1 MKILGCIPARYAST
15 RFPGKP
21 LALIAGVPMI
31 VRVCDGARKSRNL
44 TDLVVATDDA
54 RIFDVVEKAGYRAV
68 MTDPACETGTDRI
81 YDAAKKLGNSAD
93 IVVNIQG
100 DEPLVAGEMVDA
112 LVEPLLREPSLEMS
126 TLAHVAEW
134 EELGSPNTV
143 KVIAD
148 ERGDAIYFSRFAI
161 PYSREA
167 PAEAPLACLRHIGLY
182 GYRRGFL
189 ERFCRTAPAAIEKAE
204 ALEQLRA
211 LHLGAKIR
219 VVKVSQRSW
228 GVDTPDDLAKI
239 EVLLKQAPPGKPE

>member
-21 LALIAGVPMI
+21 LALIAGIPMI
-31 VRVCDGARKSRNL
+31 VRVCEGARKSKNL

-68 MTDPACETGTDRI
+68 MTDPGCETGTDRI
-81 YDAAKKLGNSAD
+81 FDAAKKLGNTAD

-112 LVEPLLREPSLEMS
+112 LVEPLLRDSKLEMS
-126 TLAHVAEW
+126 TLAHAASW
-134 EELGSPNTV
+134 EELGSLNTV
-143 KVIAD
+143 KVITNESD
-148 ERGDAIYFSRFAI
+148 DAIYFSRFPI
-161 PYSREA
+161 PYSRGI
-167 PAEAPLACLRHIGLY
+167 PAETHLVCLRHIGLY
-182 GYRRGFL
+182 GYRREFL
-189 ERFCRTAPAAIEKAE
+189 ERFCGTAPVALEQAE

-239 EVLLKQAPPGKPE
+239 EVLLKQT

>member
-31 VRVCDGARKSRNL
+31 VRVCDGARKSKKL

-54 RIFDVVEKAGYRAV
+54 RIFEAVEKAGHRAV
-68 MTDPACETGTDRI
+68 MTDSGCETGTDRI
-81 YDAAKKLGNSAD
+81 YDAAKKLGNGYE

-100 DEPLVAGEMVDA
+100 DEPLVNGELVDA
-112 LVEPLLREPSLEMS
+112 LIEPLLRDPSLEMT
-126 TLAHVAEW
+126 TLAHAASW

-143 KVIAD
+143 KVVAN
-148 ERGDAIYFSRFAI
+148 EREDAVYFSRFPI
-161 PYSREA
+161 PYSRGA
-167 PAEAPLACLRHIGLY
+167 PTDAELACLRHIGLY
-182 GYRRGFL
+182 GYRREFL
-189 ERFCRTAPAAIEKAE
+189 EKYCRTRPAPMERAE

-211 LHLGAKIR
+211 LHLGARIR

-239 EVLLKQAPPGKPE
+239 NEIFQKMGGEA